1 MSMRKAQ
8 LQGCAAQCSQGK
20 VRAPTR
26 DDYDVD
32 IHPERIEE
40 GRYYAAL
47 RILRTTDGKL
57 IYPFDGCAR
66 PGPCT
71 SADEVKEAARSMAN
85 ELIRADVNDPEA

>member
-8 LQGCAAQCSQGK
+8 LQAARLNAARGK

-47 RILRTTDGKL
+47 RIWRTTDGKL